1 VWFDIFLTLQCYRLT
16 IRSSDNTTTEL
27 LLLLPVT
34 GLAVSQLAASRLALP
49 QWAAATP
56 IPAGTGIS
64 QVNIR
69 AQKIV
74 FGRPDEREEPGRGV
88 RPAVY
93 DVTEPADG
101 PGQGTA
107 ELFRRGVSPGAM
119 QRLIP

>member
-1 VWFDIFLTLQCYRLT
+1 MWFDIFLTLQCYRLT

-27 LLLLPVT
+27 LLLLLPAT

-49 QWAAATP
+49 QWAAATR

-74 FGRPDEREEPGRGV
+74 FG
-88 RPAVY
+88 A
-93 DVTEPADG
+93 
-101 PGQGTA
+101 
-107 ELFRRGVSPGAM
+107 SW
-119 QRLIP
+119 